1 METFAAAAAPL
12 MAHVACMLPS
22 AHDVVQGHAK
32 FGWTRKNTT
41 ELWRTP
47 ASMLADG
54 TIITQRGDV
63 FTRKEKAPNV
73 RGRRSQK
80 IPLDLPQPV
89 LVQHGGQVRVGQFSS
104 PNQPPSDHPLF
115 PLLSGECLDS
125 ADIVRLWPHVLT
137 VMADAL
143 P

>member
-1 METFAAAAAPL
+1 
-12 MAHVACMLPS
+12 
-22 AHDVVQGHAK
+22 
-32 FGWTRKNTT
+32 
-41 ELWRTP
+41 
-47 ASMLADG
+47 MLAG
-54 TIITQRGDV
+54 GMIITQRGDV

-73 RGRRSQK
+73 RGRRSGK

-89 LVQHGGQVRVGQFSS
+89 LVQHGGQVRVGPFDS

-137 VMADAL
+137 SMADAL